1 MLDKIQKI
9 GSFNQNI
16 LIVFAGTSVLSFF
29 NLLYQLLIA
38 HKLPASEFASFNSLL
53 SVYILIFSPL
63 STIQTAVVKYSSEF
77 NANNQL
83 TKLKFLLS
91 GLLKKAAVMGLI
103 TLLIFSLFASRV
115 INILKIHSVSCGYIL
130 AGLIALAWFIPVFS
144 GAAQGLELFGWF
156 VSSSVIS
163 GALKLIFA
171 FILILLGFNIAG
183 ALSALLLSTVL
194 GLAILYFPLRK
205 FFQIKAE
212 KEDINYREIFSYL
225 FPVALA
231 IFCFAALTNMDMVLV
246 KYFFTQAD
254 SGIYSLAQMIGKIF
268 LFLPAAISIVMFPKT
283 CGLHA
288 KKMDTL
294 FTLKM
299 SLLYVSGLCIIALLI
314 YNIVPAFILLV
325 LTGKTYAEPVL
336 LGRLFAV
343 SMSFFALL
351 FVLISYSLSINDL
364 RFIKYLIVFTLLQV
378 LGIMLFHRSLITI
391 QVILCINSVSL
402 FFIHFALVYLSP
414 RKKLQVVKFAR

>member
-1 MLDKIQKI
+1 M
-9 GSFNQNI
+9 
-16 LIVFAGTSVLSFF
+16 IVFAGTSVLSFF

-38 HKLPASEFASFNSLL
+38 HKLSASEFASFNALL

-83 TKLKFLLS
+83 TKLKFLFS

-103 TLLIFSLFASRV
+103 TLLIFSYFAPRL

-130 AGLIALAWFIPVFS
+130 AALIALAWFIPVFS

-171 FILILLGFNIAG
+171 FILILLGFNITG
-183 ALSALLLSTVL
+183 ALGALLLSTVL
-194 GLAILYFPLRK
+194 GLAILYVPLRK

-231 IFCFAALTNMDMVLV
+231 IFCFAALTNIDMVLV

-268 LFLPAAISIVMFPKT
+268 LFLPAAISIVMFPRT
-283 CGLHA
+283 SGLHA
-288 KKMDTL
+288 KKMDTF
-294 FTLKM
+294 FTLKI
-299 SLLYVSGLCIIALLI
+299 SLLYVSGLCVIAFLI
-314 YNIVPAFILLV
+314 YNIAPAFFLLV

-336 LGRLFAV
+336 LGRLFAI

-351 FVLISYSLSINDL
+351 FVLISYFLSINDL

-378 LGIMLFHRSLITI
+378 FGIVFFHPSLATV
-391 QVILCINSVSL
+391 QLILCLNSIIL
-402 FFIHFALVYLSP
+402 FFIHLALLSD
-414 RKKLQVVKFAR
+414 R